1 MAAPAA
7 RGQGRPVRG
16 LPQDGDAAYFMDSGV
31 RKKTWV
37 IVMGAVVAVVGSAAA
52 LFFSIRTKALPIE
65 DVLTQYQADRNYSG
79 ITIDYPLDDTLF
91 PPEIVAPTFRW
102 RDANPGCRAWVVRVE
117 PGTGGSPLNV
127 LTRVSQWTPSAQE
140 WQVLTKDSVRQPARV
155 AILGVA
161 PGRPPALLTGARVS
175 FRTSTDPVGAPLF
188 YREVTLPFVD
198 AVKDPSLIRWRF
210 GSISSP
216 QQPPIVLQNL
226 PVCGNCH
233 SFNRDGTVLAMDVD
247 YANSKASYVITAVKP
262 EMTLATSDII
272 TWNDYRKEDGRQTFG
287 LLSQISPDGRYV
299 VSTVKDQ
306 SVFVPQPPLAFSQLF
321 FPVRGILCVYDRQTG
336 TFQALPGADDPEFV
350 QSNPT
355 WSPDGRTVVFARTRA
370 HDLENLHNQGHIL
383 LSREEC
389 KEFVEDAK
397 QFLFDLYKVPFNEGR
412 GGVAEPLAGASNNGV
427 SNFFPRY
434 SPDGRWI
441 VFCKAKSY
449 MLLQPDSELYIMP
462 AEGGQVR
469 RLRANTRRMNSW
481 HSWSPNGKWLVFSS
495 KAYSDY
501 TQLCLTHIDE
511 DGESTPPVLLSHLT
525 APDRAA
531 NIPEFVNTSPQAIAK
546 IHEQF
551 LNDYSFV
558 RAGNEFFKHGDADHA
573 IAQYQKAL
581 ELNPDNVTAHQK
593 LGFLLYQVKDRYDE
607 GMVHLL
613 RAYQLDPK
621 DPRVQYDLGMA
632 YLHQAKLGDAIRL
645 LQGALQGMPEGFGE
659 QYEPVQMRLCLA
671 QGLTAAERP
680 KEAEVPLLEALRRS
694 PRHPQVLYLLALVQA
709 EQGRIEEAL
718 VSYDKAVKT
727 SPTVDSSVAL
737 HHVFATSL
745 AQKRRFQE
753 AIQHEERALALARS
767 QGDQESARRIEAT
780 LASWRQ
786 LAETSN

>member
-1 MAAPAA
+1 M
-7 RGQGRPVRG
+7 RG
-16 LPQDGDAAYFMDSGV
+16 LPLDEGATRVVGSRV

-37 IVMGAVVAVVGSAAA
+37 IVTGAVVAVGCAAAA
-52 LFFSIRTKALPIE
+52 LLLSIRMKALRIE
-65 DVLTQYQADRNYSG
+65 DVLAQYQADRTYSG
-79 ITIDYPLDDTLF
+79 ITLDYPLDETLF

-102 RDANPGCRAWVVRVE
+102 RDANPGCKAWVVRVE

-127 LTRVSQWTPSAQE
+127 LIPVPQWTPSVQE
-140 WQVLTKDSVRQPARV
+140 WQALKKGSVLQPVRV

-175 FRTSTDPVGAPLF
+175 FRTSADPVAAPLF
-188 YREVTLPFVD
+188 YREVTLPFID

-216 QQPPIVLQNL
+216 QQPPVVLQNL

-233 SFNRDGTVLAMDVD
+233 SFNRDGTILAMDVD
-247 YANSKASYVITAVKP
+247 YANSKGSYVITAVKP
-262 EMTLATSDII
+262 EMTLATSDVI
-272 TWNDYRKEDGRQTFG
+272 TWNDYQKEDGQQTFG

-299 VSTVKDQ
+299 LSTVKDQ

-336 TFQALPGADDPEFV
+336 TFQALPGADDPQFV

-370 HDLENLHNQGHIL
+370 YDLKNLRNQGQIL

-397 QFLFDLYKVPFNEGR
+397 QFLFDLYRVPFNEGR
-412 GGVAEPLAGASNNGV
+412 GGVAEPLAGASKNGM

-449 MLLQPDSELYIMP
+449 MLLQRDSELYIVP
-462 AEGGQVR
+462 AEGGQAR

-511 DGESTPPVLLSHLT
+511 NGESTPPVLLSHMT
-525 APDRAA
+525 ASDRAA
-531 NIPEFVNTSPQAIAK
+531 NIPEFVNASPQAIAK

-558 RAGNEFFKHGDADHA
+558 RAGNEFFKQGDADHA
-573 IAQYQKAL
+573 IAEYQKAI
-581 ELNPDNVTAHQK
+581 ELNPDNATAHLK
-593 LGFLLYQVKDRYDE
+593 LGFLFYQVKDRYDE
-607 GMVHLL
+607 GMAHLL
-613 RAYQLDPK
+613 RAVQLDPK
-621 DPRVQYDLGMA
+621 DPRAQYDLGMA
-632 YLHQAKLGDAIRL
+632 YLHQAKLGEATRL
-645 LQGALQGMPEGFGE
+645 IQEALKGMPDGFGE
-659 QYEPVQMRLCLA
+659 QYEPIQMRLHLA
-671 QGLTAAERP
+671 EALTAAGQS
-680 KEAEVPLLEALRRS
+680 KQAEAPLLEALRRS
-694 PRHPQVLYLLALVQA
+694 PGHPQVLYELALVQA
-709 EQGRIEEAL
+709 DQGRIEEAL
-718 VSYDKAVKT
+718 ASYNKAVKT
-727 SPTVDSSVAL
+727 TPAVDSSAPL
-737 HHVFATSL
+737 HHILATSFV
-745 AQKRRFQE
+745 QKRRFQE
-753 AIQHEERALALARS
+753 AIQHEERALALALS
-767 QGDQESARRIEAT
+767 QGDQEFVRKIEAT
-780 LASWRQ
+780 LASWKR